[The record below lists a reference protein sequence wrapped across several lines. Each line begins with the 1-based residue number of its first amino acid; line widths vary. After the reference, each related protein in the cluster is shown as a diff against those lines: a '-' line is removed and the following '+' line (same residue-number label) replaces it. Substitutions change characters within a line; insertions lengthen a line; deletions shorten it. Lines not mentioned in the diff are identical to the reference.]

1 MFDLASIIGS
11 GDVFPPQKILI
22 YGVQGLG
29 KTTFGATFEKPI
41 LLRTED
47 GAAALNIPTF
57 PGLVTEYQHMLDAIT
72 ALHGV
77 HPFKSLVLDSLD
89 WMEPI
94 VHAHTCLFLKNKNDE
109 PVKSIE
115 EPGYGKGYI
124 EADTH
129 WRMLMGG
136 LDSLRYNMGMTI
148 VIVSHAEIKRFE
160 PPDSAG
166 YDRYQI
172 KLQKRAW
179 ALWQEWAD
187 MVLFCNFRKA
197 LIPTDKKGEKVRAE
211 GVGERIIYTEERPA
225 LIAKN
230 RWGLPPEINIGNDR
244 TWAGFHRALNV
255 ATNGRYLIPEKI
267 KES

>member
-11 GDVFPPQKILI
+11 GDVFTPQKILI

-47 GAAALNIPTF
+47 GAAALNVPTF
-57 PGLVTEYQHMLDAIT
+57 PDLVTDYQHMLDAIT
-72 ALHGV
+72 SLHGE
-77 HPFKSLVLDSLD
+77 HPFRTLVLDSLD
-89 WMEPI
+89 WLEPL
-94 VHAHTCLFLKNKNDE
+94 VHAHTCRRLE
-109 PVKSIE
+109 VESIE
-115 EPGYGKGYI
+115 APGYGKGYT
-124 EADTH
+124 EADTD
-129 WRMLMGG
+129 WRMIMGG
-136 LDSLRYNMGMTI
+136 LDSLRHNRGMTM
-148 VIVSHAEIKRFE
+148 VIIAHAEIKRFE

-187 MVLFCNFRKA
+187 MVLFSNYRKA
-197 LIPTDKKGEKVRAE
+197 LIAKDKKGEKVRAE
-211 GVGERIIYTEERPA
+211 GVGERILYTEERPA
-225 LIAKN
+225 FCAKN
-230 RWGLPPEINIGNDR
+230 RWGLPPDISIGNDR

-255 ATNGRYLIPEKI
+255 ATKGRYPIPATI
-267 KES
+267 QES